1 MDDEQFPAVDEGL
14 VQALIERF
22 PDRCPRGPVE
32 SFALGKLVGQQDVI
46 EFLRSEMELQAARKR
61 SQ

>member
-1 MDDEQFPAVDEGL
+1 MEDEQFPAVDEGL

-32 SFALGKLVGQQDVI
+32 NFELGKLVGQQEVI
-46 EFLRSEMELQAARKR
+46 AFLRSEMELQTLKR

>member
-1 MDDEQFPAVDEGL
+1 MEDEQFPAVDEGL

-32 SFALGKLVGQQDVI
+32 NFELGKLVGQQEVI
-46 EFLRSEMELQAARKR
+46 AFLRSEMELQVTLKR